1 MEEIFRVKFEKPGLE
16 NRKEG
21 KEYPGDKPAVK
32 AAEYI
37 ATELIDDYDIPEV
50 PDKSQTLGITKSV
63 IPTEVLP
70 QTEDQIPTQ
79 MLPKTED
86 QIVTVM
92 LPKEKDQ
99 VPTEVLPKEEKS
111 DITEVLDKTEVLG
124 NKHI

>member
-37 ATELIDDYDIPEV
+37 ATEQIDDYDIPEV

-79 MLPKTED
+79 MLPKTE
-86 QIVTVM
+86 
-92 LPKEKDQ
+92 
-99 VPTEVLPKEEKS
+99 VLPKEEKS